1 MVTLR
6 HSAASRRM
14 LRALRLL
21 LPAAALLFASVT
33 ADAQGRRAHLS
44 TISSNI
50 SMPAMRPRRRSS
62 SPAHPIKLR
71 PLPRATGW
79 ASGAC

>member
-6 HSAASRRM
+6 HSAASRRT

-21 LPAAALLFASVT
+21 LPPPPFFLPASPRMRR
-33 ADAQGRRAHLS
+33 DGRIFP

-50 SMPAMRPRRRSS
+50 SMPAMRPPRRSS
-62 SPAHPIKLR
+62 SPAHPIKSR

-79 ASGAC
+79 AFAAC